1 MDSALDLARL
11 QFAFTASF
19 HYVFVQLTL
28 GLGPL
33 IVFWETLGWWGRSA
47 AAGRAAR
54 FWVKAFALSFTFG
67 VVTGLP
73 LEFQFGT
80 NWAAFS
86 KTTGPVVGQTLALE
100 GLYAFIL
107 ESAFLGIFLYGR
119 GRIPRFLHWLS
130 AILVVVGSW
139 LSSWFIL
146 ATNAF
151 MQHPQGFSVD
161 EEGIFRLESLRQ
173 LLFNP
178 WLEGQLPHTLLG
190 GLLTGAF
197 VVAGISALW
206 TLNGRHSELSHISL
220 KTALPVGL
228 FAALLLAFPTGD
240 RQAQMVAR
248 HQPASFAA
256 MEGHFET
263 ENAAAIV
270 ILGQP
275 DMENLKLDNPLEVP
289 GVLSFLTH
297 KRWAAEVQGLKDFP
311 REEWP
316 DHVPLLYY
324 SYHIMVG
331 LGTLLI
337 AVLAVAMWS
346 LVRGRILAARRVLWI
361 LLLAWPFP
369 FLANTAGW
377 VTAELGRQPWLVYG
391 LLRTQHGPSPQISA
405 GNVLFT
411 LMGFLGLYLLLGILF
426 LAFFGRIV
434 VRGPKEVSP

>member
-11 QFAFTASF
+11 QFALTASF
-19 HYVFVQLTL
+19 HYIFVQLTL

-107 ESAFLGIFLYGR
+107 ESAFLGVFLYGR
-119 GRIPRFLHWLS
+119 DRIPRFLHWLS
-130 AILVVVGSW
+130 AVLVVLGSW

-151 MQHPQGFSVD
+151 MQHPRGFSVD

-173 LLFNP
+173 LLLNP

-190 GLLTGAF
+190 GVLTGAL

-206 TLNGRHSELSHISL
+206 TLNGRHRELAHISL
-220 KTALPVGL
+220 KTVLPVGFL
-228 FAALLLAFPTGD
+228 AACLLAFPTGD

-275 DMENLKLDNPLEVP
+275 DMENLKLDNPLELP

-297 KRWAAEVQGLKDFP
+297 KRWAAEVRGLKDFP

-337 AVLAVAMWS
+337 AVLGLSMWS
-346 LVRGRILAARRVLWI
+346 MVRGRILSSRRVLWI

-391 LLRTQHGPSPQISA
+391 LLRTQLGPSPQVSA

-426 LAFFGRIV
+426 LAFFGRLV
-434 VRGPKEVSP
+434 VRGPKEVNP

>member
-19 HYVFVQLTL
+19 HYIFVQLTL

-33 IVFWETLGWWGRSA
+33 IVFWETWGWWGRSGPA
-47 AAGRAAR
+47 ARAAR
-54 FWVKAFALSFTFG
+54 FWAKAFALSFTFG

-86 KTTGPVVGQTLALE
+86 TTTGPVVGQTLALE

-107 ESAFLGIFLYGR
+107 ESAFLGVYLYGKDR
-119 GRIPRFLHWLS
+119 VPRFLHWLS
-130 AILVVVGSW
+130 ALLVVLGSW

-151 MQHPQGFSVD
+151 MQHPKGFSVD
-161 EEGIFRLESLRQ
+161 EDGVFRLESLRQ

-190 GLLTGAF
+190 GVMTGTL
-197 VVAGISALW
+197 VVAGIAALW
-206 TLNGRHSELSHISL
+206 TLSGRHRELAHLSL

-228 FAALLLAFPTGD
+228 VAALLLAFPTGD

-263 ENAAAIV
+263 ESAAAIV

-275 DMENLKLDNPLEVP
+275 DMENLRLDNPLELP

-297 KRWAAEVQGLKDFP
+297 KRWAAEVRGLKEFP

-337 AVLAVAMWS
+337 AVLGLSVWS
-346 LVRGRILAARRVLWI
+346 LLRGRILSSRRTLWL

-391 LLRTQHGPSPQISA
+391 LLRTRHGPSPQISA

-434 VRGPKEVSP
+434 VRGPKEENS